1 MKIELSN
8 LYILLASAGYDK
20 KMFEQVVALLKKNDS
35 KKIIKEFSNVK
46 NLVEKMTY
54 SLPEGNH
61 INENV
66 STDVKGKIYSILIVE
81 CGLSINQCLSLINDS
96 IKVTYPTRK
105 APIINSKKGFNASIN
120 SLERFFTKSELL
132 HIASK
137 LRNELV
143 HGKVTLGDWM
153 LKE

>member
-1 MKIELSN
+1 MKIELSC

-20 KMFEQVVALLKKNDS
+20 KTFEQVVTLIKKNDS
-35 KKIIKEFSNVK
+35 KTIIKEFSNIK
-46 NLVEKMTY
+46 NSIEKMKHT
-54 SLPEGNH
+54 LPEVNQ

-66 STDVKGKIYSILIVE
+66 SSDVKGKIYSILIVE
-81 CGLSINQCLSLINDS
+81 CGLSVNQCLSLINDS
-96 IKVTYPTRK
+96 IKMTYPSREV
-105 APIINSKKGFNASIN
+105 PIINSKKGFDASIN

-143 HGKVTLGDWM
+143 HGKVNFGDWM